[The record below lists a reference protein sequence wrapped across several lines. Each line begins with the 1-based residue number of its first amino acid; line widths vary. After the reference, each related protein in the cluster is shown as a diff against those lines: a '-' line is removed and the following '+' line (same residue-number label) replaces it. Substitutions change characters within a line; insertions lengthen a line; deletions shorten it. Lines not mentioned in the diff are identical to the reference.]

1 MAKDMGR
8 ILRQGVEG
16 EFMNRKGRY
25 LAFVFSGLIFL
36 AGWSGLCQADPVG
49 PLVADFADTLDPG
62 KFNLQVFPSMAFR
75 TGEFDPQGNVRYLP
89 SGDRDYSLAV
99 PFIPIYGIVKDLE
112 ISGEIPFIYNWKS
125 QSGQSA
131 QEGNIGDTA
140 LKMKYRWVDGG
151 EEGWTPSVS
160 MIGRVRFPTGKYE
173 KMAQEKLGVEKT
185 GSGSYMY
192 SLGVNVGKWT
202 KKWQVTANLWHN
214 WPQETSIDGVKTREG
229 NFWFYALTGE
239 YALTEK
245 WSVILEFY
253 GQEQGKTEIE
263 SHSVDN
269 SESRVLYVLPGLGWD
284 ISKKMFIMAGCS
296 FPLLGKNNPQT
307 IIPTLFFNFYF

>member
-1 MAKDMGR
+1 
-8 ILRQGVEG
+8 
-16 EFMNRKGRY
+16 MNRKGRY
-25 LAFVFSGLIFL
+25 LVFIFSGLIFL
-36 AGWSGLCQADPVG
+36 SGWSGLCQADPVG
-49 PLVADFADTLDPG
+49 PLVADYADTQDPG
-62 KFNLQVFPSMAFR
+62 KLNIQVSPSMLIR
-75 TGEFDPQGNVRYLP
+75 TGEFDQKGSVRCLP

-99 PFIPIYGIVKDLE
+99 PIVPLYGIVKDLE

-131 QEGNIGDTA
+131 QEGNIGDAA
-140 LKMKYRWVDGG
+140 LKMKYRLFDGG

-173 KMAQEKLGVEKT
+173 NLAPDKIGADKT

-192 SLGVNVGKWT
+192 TLGVNVGKWT
-202 KKWQVTANLWHN
+202 KKWQVTANLWYN
-214 WPQETSIDGVKTREG
+214 LPQETTIDGVKTREG
-229 NFWFYALTGE
+229 NFWFYALAGE

-253 GQEQGKTEIE
+253 GQEQGKTEIN
-263 SHSVDN
+263 SQSVDN

-284 ISKKMFIMAGCS
+284 ISKKMYLMAGCS
-296 FPLLGKNNPQT
+296 YPLLGKNNAHT
-307 IIPTLFFNFYF
+307 IIPTLFFNYCF